1 MWNFSV
7 VALKI
12 RTRTSHTTTWNL
24 WVEGFCTSL
33 TVLILGHLIQCQGD
47 ILNKNNGNGSGRCY
61 SCFLHIACCWL
72 RCVWRFLSSSCFQ
85 FNLEDSG
92 ILCKCCGLSFEANGA
107 SSIVES
113 GWRMGQRK
121 LHAKIVAHFRLKHWG
136 YFTAGVFPQIS
147 STWWIAL
154 LPHDSL
160 LLCNISFLR
169 PTQVEV

>member
-7 VALKI
+7 VAFKI

-113 GWRMGQRK
+113 GWRMGQRTPCK
-121 LHAKIVAHFRLKHWG
+121 NCRAFQTQALR
-136 YFTAGVFPQIS
+136 VFHRRRVP
-147 STWWIAL
+147 
-154 LPHDSL
+154 P
-160 LLCNISFLR
+160 NISNMMDSVVTTWQLIIM
-169 PTQVEV
+169 